1 MIKNISFSL
10 FFALLILASGCKQKN
25 EGTASSETEETAY
38 QPTSPKYTARYDH
51 STPAAKIDVES
62 SISTSSPVRLSEVAS
77 TIEYYQVGDDKYP
90 VTEVVAVEGGFI
102 ALNKPKLYLYRQ
114 GKKRKR
120 VGLKTEYSN
129 WRDNES
135 GNNLF
140 YDKKTTRL
148 YVQLKK
154 LNQETGYSTKYIGEL
169 PPLDSVLARVHYL
182 YPDSLPNRR
191 FLKNWVEIFTPEMS
205 VGRFFYPGT
214 GFDYGVNTFNLKGD
228 TLCHFYFGIDSI
240 GTIKS
245 DNFYNFT
252 LFHTSYLYDNK
263 PTFSATYC
271 DTVYRLLDQQTIA
284 PVYAIHL
291 GKYKAPATYVINRGD
306 KRNKA
311 WVDNLRENSQAVFL
325 KVHREG
331 KSNKSGW
338 LDNKDK
344 QNQDFPSED
353 YLMVYLKNKCQTK
366 ALPLTA
372 RGMIN
377 DLDGGLPFWPDG
389 QTDEYMYMIRPA
401 SELKK
406 GIKLTGSPK
415 QETLKNFL
423 SDLPDNQNVMIVV
436 K

>member
-1 MIKNISFSL
+1 MIKNISYCL
-10 FFALLILASGCKQKN
+10 FFALLILVSGCKQKN
-25 EGTASSETEETAY
+25 ETESSTTEETAY
-38 QPTSPKYTARYDH
+38 QPASPKYTARYDH
-51 STPAAKIDVES
+51 STPTAKIDVES
-62 SISTSSPVRLSEVAS
+62 AISTSSPVRLSEVAS

-191 FLKNWVEIFTPEMS
+191 LLKNWVEIFTPEMS

-252 LFHTSYLYDNK
+252 LFHTSYLYDI
-263 PTFSATYC
+263 
-271 DTVYRLLDQQTIA
+271 V
-284 PVYAIHL
+284 AISL
-291 GKYKAPATYVINRGD
+291 GRRAHRGLH
-306 KRNKA
+306 N
-311 WVDNLRENSQAVFL
+311 
-325 KVHREG
+325 
-331 KSNKSGW
+331 
-338 LDNKDK
+338 
-344 QNQDFPSED
+344 
-353 YLMVYLKNKCQTK
+353 T
-366 ALPLTA
+366 
-372 RGMIN
+372 
-377 DLDGGLPFWPDG
+377 
-389 QTDEYMYMIRPA
+389 
-401 SELKK
+401 
-406 GIKLTGSPK
+406 
-415 QETLKNFL
+415 ETL
-423 SDLPDNQNVMIVV
+423 
-436 K
+436 